1 MSRTEQNRT
10 VREHTC
16 SRTGYPYT
24 ATEQNRTEHEHELV
38 REHREQPAGVEKN
51 GRDVDSLDISYTKV
65 RHHKENISVDLRDV
79 STPVLAFFC
88 VKNQHILEAVL
99 GHFTSL
105 CATVR
110 SERTRTNCSRTRVF
124 ANEVPCRRRKSEQN
138 RTEHEQRTVREQC
151 SRTRTE
157 HRPLTTKQV
166 VACRSVCD
174 VATRRVS
181 QEHGP

>member
-1 MSRTEQNRT
+1 MRFEVTNRTEQNCSRTHVFTNRLPVHSHRTEQNRT
-10 VREHTC
+10 RTRTC
-16 SRTGYPYT
+16 SRTPRT
-24 ATEQNRTEHEHELV
+24 ARW
-38 REHREQPAGVEKN
+38 GGKN

-157 HRPLTTKQV
+157 HRPLRANTSANAV
-166 VACRSVCD
+166 P
-174 VATRRVS
+174 
-181 QEHGP
+181 QEAV

>member
-1 MSRTEQNRT
+1 MNSRTEQNRT

-38 REHREQPAGVEKN
+38 REHREQPDGVEKN

-110 SERTRTNCSRTRVF
+110 SERTRTNCSRTRAF
-124 ANEVPCRRRKSEQN
+124 ANKVPCRGAAKPNE
-138 RTEHEQRTVREQC
+138 
-151 SRTRTE
+151 RTRTNTNNE
-157 HRPLTTKQV
+157 RSRP
-166 VACRSVCD
+166 
-174 VATRRVS
+174 
-181 QEHGP
+181 